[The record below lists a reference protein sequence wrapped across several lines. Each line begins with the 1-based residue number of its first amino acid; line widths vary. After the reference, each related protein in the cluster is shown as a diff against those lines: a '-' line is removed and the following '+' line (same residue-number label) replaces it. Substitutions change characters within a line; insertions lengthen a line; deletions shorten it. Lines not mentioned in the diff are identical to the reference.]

1 MENHV
6 TMVRR
11 LELDNGKLILKED
24 EVEGFLE
31 KTVTPIGM
39 SGKADIPKRYI
50 GRKVYVVI
58 TKNEGTFRKNK
69 IE

>member
-1 MENHV
+1 
-6 TMVRR
+6 MVRR
-11 LELDNGKLILKED
+11 LEVDNGKLILKED

-31 KTVTPIGM
+31 RTVTPIGM

-50 GRKVYVVI
+50 GRMVYVII
-58 TKNEGTFRKNK
+58 TKNEGTFRKDK

>member
-1 MENHV
+1 M
-6 TMVRR
+6 
-11 LELDNGKLILKED
+11 DNGKLILKED